1 MEARVKKL
9 LEKIKLPEDKM
20 VSFDNAILHKI
31 VVVEDKNTWNIYI
44 KNKTNFKYEALKTF
58 LECLSNYVNRKY
70 IYNLVVEVEEEDLS
84 LYEDYFKNILVLINN
99 NNLFFDMFSDRLVKE
114 NNDFYIEVYNKAEEI
129 TLNKKLECINKYFK
143 SFGFNTLPK
152 VRYNSEKNSYI

>member
-44 KNKTNFKYEALKTF
+44 KNKTNF
-58 LECLSNYVNRKY
+58 
-70 IYNLVVEVEEEDLS
+70 
-84 LYEDYFKNILVLINN
+84 
-99 NNLFFDMFSDRLVKE
+99 
-114 NNDFYIEVYNKAEEI
+114 NK
-129 TLNKKLECINKYFK
+129 
-143 SFGFNTLPK
+143 G
-152 VRYNSEKNSYI
+152 